1 MSIPT
6 LTNNIPQPNMII
18 NPVQIPHAII
28 PSVNAN
34 NGIPIA
40 TALAHAPT
48 VDQGDEIKTGI
59 VVGTIPIAGTSI
71 VGVQA
76 VPVQNTSPVK
86 VIQAQ
91 ATSSEYIEVSIIISG
106 FIWIIGFIIIGF
118 AKKSLGRFS

>member
-6 LTNNIPQPNMII
+6 LTNNIIQQPNMII
-18 NPVQIPHAII
+18 NPVQIPHAIM
-28 PSVNAN
+28 PAN

-76 VPVQNTSPVK
+76 VPIQNTSPIKTIHSQV
-86 VIQAQ
+86 A
-91 ATSSEYIEVSIIISG
+91 SSEYIEVNVMVPKFIVWIVTFVLAG
-106 FIWIIGFIIIGF
+106 FT
-118 AKKSLGRFS
+118 KNSLGRLG